1 MKRRKFLSFA
11 VGAAIGL
18 PLAANA
24 QSGRVRR
31 IGLMANLPLRP
42 IERFRERMKQLG
54 YVEGQNLLVEYRF
67 AEGRD
72 ELYTGFAEELVSMPV
87 ELIVAWG
94 TPAAF
99 AAKRATSKIPVV
111 ITVGDVINTGLV
123 SNLAR
128 PDANITGFVA
138 LNVELEEKRLELIK
152 EIAPRL
158 SKVAVLGNRANPLNK
173 INSEA
178 VRRVAERLSVSIDVV
193 NIVRSDEVEAALGA
207 IASAHPDAVIIAS
220 DTLLLSERARI
231 TTFMADNGIPAVYPF
246 REYAEAG
253 GFISYGANIATL
265 LERAADYVHR
275 ILNGESPQNLPIQQ
289 ATSFEMI
296 INLKA
301 TAKLGLTL
309 PPAVLARAD
318 EVIE

>member
-1 MKRRKFLSFA
+1 MKRREFLSFA
-11 VGAAIGL
+11 VGAAISL

-31 IGLMANLPLRP
+31 IGLMANLSLLP

-72 ELYTGFAEELVSMPV
+72 ELYAGFAEELVSMPV

-123 SNLAR
+123 SNLAH

-152 EIAPRL
+152 EIVPRL

-207 IASAHPDAVIIAS
+207 IASVHPDAVIIAS

>member
-1 MKRRKFLSFA
+1 MKRREFLSFA

-31 IGLMANLPLRP
+31 IGLMANLSLLP
-42 IERFRERMKQLG
+42 IERFRGRMKQLG

-72 ELYTGFAEELVSMPV
+72 ELYTGFAEELVSKPV

-152 EIAPRL
+152 EIVPRL

-207 IASAHPDAVIIAS
+207 IASVHPDAVIIAS

>member
-1 MKRRKFLSFA
+1 MKRREFLSFA
-11 VGAAIGL
+11 VCAAIGL

-24 QSGRVRR
+24 QSGRARR
-31 IGLMANLPLRP
+31 IGLMANLSLLP

-72 ELYTGFAEELVSMPV
+72 ELYAGFAEELVSMPV

-152 EIAPRL
+152 EIVPRL

-207 IASAHPDAVIIAS
+207 IASVHPDAVIIAS

>member
-1 MKRRKFLSFA
+1 MKRREFLSFA

-31 IGLMANLPLRP
+31 IGLMANLSLLP
-42 IERFRERMKQLG
+42 IERFRQRMEQLG
-54 YVEGQNLLVEYRF
+54 YVEGKNLLVEYRF

-72 ELYTGFAEELVSMPV
+72 ELYAGFAEELVSMPV

-152 EIAPRL
+152 EIVPRL
-158 SKVAVLGNRANPLNK
+158 SKVAALGNRANPLNK

-207 IASAHPDAVIIAS
+207 IASVHPDAVIIAS

-309 PPAVLARAD
+309 PPAVLARAE